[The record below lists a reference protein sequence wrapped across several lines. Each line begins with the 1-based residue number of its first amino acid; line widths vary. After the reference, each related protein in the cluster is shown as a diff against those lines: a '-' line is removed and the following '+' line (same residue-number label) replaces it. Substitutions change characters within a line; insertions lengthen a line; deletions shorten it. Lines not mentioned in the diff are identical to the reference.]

1 MKTTTTLTG
10 SLVAGIA
17 LATAAGCAQAQ
28 SSITLFGTMDAGVTW
43 VSNEQGHS
51 AAILSTGNN
60 IPNFW
65 GLRGSEDLGG
75 GTKAVFLL
83 MDQYNLGTGAIIGNS
98 SGLFARNAYVGL
110 ANDRWGSLTAG
121 QQYDFMYD
129 SLTAKGMETGSL
141 YTGFFNYRQG
151 PFAAL
156 GIPGNLTGS
165 ADFDRVAGTARVSNS
180 IKYTSATYGGFS
192 VGALYGFGGQPGD
205 FSADSAISF
214 GANYVN
220 GAFGAGVAY
229 VEQKYPTMNNGHDGL
244 RNWGAGVHY
253 LFGSVYTNLLYTNT
267 RNTLTGAA
275 INVVQVGADW
285 HLAPAWSLGGDYQY
299 MKGNAQLS
307 DDSAHQLAVALRY
320 SLSKRTLVYVETVYQ
335 KARGDNA
342 HAAINGL
349 CGPACASDSS
359 TQFLA
364 TLGMSTRF

>member
-1 MKTTTTLTG
+1 MG
-10 SLVAGIA
+10 AM
-17 LATAAGCAQAQ
+17 LATAAAATGVAHAQ
-28 SSITLFGTMDAGVTW
+28 SSLTLFGTMDAGITY
-43 VSNEQGHS
+43 VSNEKGHS
-51 AAILSTGNN
+51 AVILSNGNN

-83 MDQYNLGTGAIIGNS
+83 MNQYNLGTGTIIGDS

-110 ANDRWGSLTAG
+110 SNNRWGTLTAG

-129 SLTAKGMETGSL
+129 SLTAKGMEAGSL
-141 YTGFFNYRQG
+141 YAGFFNYRQG
-151 PFAAL
+151 PFAVL

-180 IKYTSATYGGFS
+180 VKYTSANYGGFS
-192 VGALYGFGGQPGD
+192 FGALYGFGGQPGALSTD
-205 FSADSAISF
+205 NAISF
-214 GANYVN
+214 GANYDH

-229 VEQKYPTMNNGHDGL
+229 VEQKYPSMNNGHDGL

-253 LFGSVYTNLLYTNT
+253 LIGSVYTNLLYTNT

-275 INVVQVGADW
+275 INAVEVGADW
-285 HLAPAWSLGGDYQY
+285 HIAPAWSLGADYQY
-299 MKGNAQLS
+299 WKGNEQLK
-307 DDSAHQLAVALRY
+307 DDSAHQIAATLRY
-320 SLSKRTLVYVETVYQ
+320 SLSKRTLVYVETLYQ

-342 HAAINGL
+342 RAAVNGL
-349 CGPACASDSS
+349 CGPACASSS
-359 TQFLA
+359 GSQFLA